1 MKSMLETK
9 FDEVEHNAPSG
20 ERNPTYRQ
28 RRIMPR
34 LTAEIAQLPS
44 YVHERL
50 LLSPAWAVTS
60 GSDCTYYIYSD
71 YSSKVFY
78 SSSAAGH
85 ISADVKI
92 ILVYS
97 RIFCLPPRYIYL
109 SGLRSG
115 LLGARLAS

>member
-20 ERNPTYRQ
+20 ERNPRQ

-50 LLSPAWAVTS
+50 LLSPEWAVTS
-60 GSDCTYYIYSD
+60 GIDCTYFIYADFST
-71 YSSKVFY
+71 KVFY

-92 ILVYS
+92 ISHRNVPS
-97 RIFCLPPRYIYL
+97 K
-109 SGLRSG
+109 
-115 LLGARLAS
+115 RLQCS